1 MASIQKK
8 GDSFYVVYRHKEA
21 NGDSKQIW
29 EKAKNFADAKRRR
42 AEIEN
47 SINTGS
53 YIPPSSQ
60 TVDEFFQDFVNIY
73 GEQKWGLSAY
83 KSNISLIRNY
93 ISPILGKMKIQDITK
108 RVIDKFY
115 RQLTQTKPV
124 ESHGRAPRTQYLTP
138 TLIEKIA
145 HLMASA
151 MKQAVRWDILPNNP
165 TEGALLPK
173 VEYKKREIWTA
184 DIIRDALDKC
194 EDHKLYLAMNL
205 SFACS
210 LRIGE
215 ALGLTWNNVH
225 ITQEDIL
232 NDEAWIFI
240 DKELVRVS
248 IEAINALGNKDILQI
263 FPTSKKNAT
272 TRLVLKKPKT
282 RSSERKIWLPKTL
295 AYILQQWKQEQD
307 KLKEILQDDFAD
319 YGLVITHNDG
329 RPCENRNI
337 ESSFNKLKKKYN
349 LPDVVFHSLRHSST
363 TYKLAL
369 SNGNIKDVQGDTGHA
384 TAQLVTDVYSHM
396 LDESRK
402 NNAIKF
408 NAEFYSKP
416 DLHVTASTEK
426 PEISGQD
433 LLRLLEESPELKAR
447 LKDLLQ

>member
-73 GEQKWGLSAY
+73 GEQKWGLSTY

-93 ISPILGKMKIQDITK
+93 ISPVLGKMKIQDITK

-124 ESHGRAPRTQYLTP
+124 ESQGRAPRTQYLTP
-138 TLIEKIA
+138 ASIEKIA

-232 NDEAWIFI
+232 NDEAWVYV

-248 IEAINALGNKDILQI
+248 TEAINALGNKDILEI

-295 AYILQQWKQEQD
+295 AYILHQWKQEQD
-307 KLKEILQDDFAD
+307 KLKEMLQDDFTD

-337 ESSFNKLKKKYN
+337 ESAFNKLKRKYN

-416 DLHVTASTEK
+416 DLHVTAPTKK

>member
-8 GDSFYVVYRHKEA
+8 GESFYVVYRHKQT
-21 NGDSKQIW
+21 NGTYKQIW
-29 EKAKNFADAKRRR
+29 EKTQNYADAKRRK

-47 SINTGS
+47 SMNTGS

-60 TVDEFFQDFVNIY
+60 TVDEFLQDFVNIY
-73 GEQKWGLSAY
+73 GEQKWALSTY
-83 KSNISLIRNY
+83 KSNTSLIRNY
-93 ISPILGKMKIQDITK
+93 ISPILGKMKIQDVTK
-108 RVIDKFY
+108 RVIDKY
-115 RQLTQTKPV
+115 YQQLSKTSPVVSRGRTPHTK
-124 ESHGRAPRTQYLTP
+124 YLTP
-138 TLIEKIA
+138 AMIEKIA

-151 MKQAVRWDILPNNP
+151 MKQAVRWDILPSNP

-173 VEYKKREIWTA
+173 VKYRKRDIWTA

-194 EDHKLYLAMNL
+194 EDHRLYLAMNL

-210 LRIGE
+210 LRLGE
-215 ALGLTWNNVH
+215 ALGLTWDNVH
-225 ITQEDIL
+225 ISEKAIL
-232 NDEAWIFI
+232 NDEAWIYV
-240 DKELVRVS
+240 DKELTRVS
-248 IEAINALGNKDILQI
+248 VVAMNALANKDILTE

-282 RSSERKIWLPKTL
+282 ASSERKIWLPKTL
-295 AYILQQWKQEQD
+295 AHILLRWKQEQD
-307 KLKEILQDDFAD
+307 KLREILQDDFLD

-337 ESSFNKLKKKYN
+337 ETSFNKLKEKYN
-349 LPDVVFHSLRHSST
+349 LPNVVFHSLRHSST

-416 DLHVTASTEK
+416 DLHVEIPNKK
-426 PEISGQD
+426 PEISATD
-433 LLRLLEESPELKAR
+433 LLRLLEESPELKEK

>member
-225 ITQEDIL
+225 ITQENIL
-232 NDEAWIFI
+232 NDEAWIFV

-307 KLKEILQDDFAD
+307 KLKEILQDDFTD

>member
-1 MASIQKK
+1 M
-8 GDSFYVVYRHKEA
+8 
-21 NGDSKQIW
+21 
-29 EKAKNFADAKRRR
+29 
-42 AEIEN
+42 
-47 SINTGS
+47 
-53 YIPPSSQ
+53 
-60 TVDEFFQDFVNIY
+60 
-73 GEQKWGLSAY
+73 
-83 KSNISLIRNY
+83 
-93 ISPILGKMKIQDITK
+93 
-108 RVIDKFY
+108 
-115 RQLTQTKPV
+115 
-124 ESHGRAPRTQYLTP
+124 
-138 TLIEKIA
+138 
-145 HLMASA
+145 
-151 MKQAVRWDILPNNP
+151 
-165 TEGALLPK
+165 PK

-215 ALGLTWNNVH
+215 VLGLTWNNVH

-232 NDEAWIFI
+232 NDEAWIFV

-319 YGLVITHNDG
+319 YDLVITHNDG

-416 DLHVTASTEK
+416 DLHVTAPTEK

-433 LLRLLEESPELKAR
+433 LLRLLEESPELKAK

>member
-73 GEQKWGLSAY
+73 GEQKWGLSTY

-93 ISPILGKMKIQDITK
+93 ISPVLGKMKIQDITK

-124 ESHGRAPRTQYLTP
+124 ESQGRAPRTQYLTP
-138 TLIEKIA
+138 ASIEKIA

-232 NDEAWIFI
+232 NDEAWIYV

-248 IEAINALGNKDILQI
+248 TEAINALGNKDILEI
-263 FPTSKKNAT
+263 FPTTKKNAT

-295 AYILQQWKQEQD
+295 AYILHQWKQEQD
-307 KLKEILQDDFAD
+307 KLKEMLQDDFTD

-329 RPCENRNI
+329 RPCENRII
-337 ESSFNKLKKKYN
+337 ESAFNKLKRKYN

-416 DLHVTASTEK
+416 DLHVTAPTEK

>member
-8 GDSFYVVYRHKEA
+8 GDSFYVVYRHKQT
-21 NGDSKQIW
+21 NGTYKQIW
-29 EKAKNFADAKRRR
+29 EKRQNYADAKRRK

-47 SINTGS
+47 SMNTGS
-53 YIPPSSQ
+53 YIPPSTQ
-60 TVDEFFQDFVNIY
+60 TVDEFLQDFVNIY
-73 GEQKWGLSAY
+73 GEQKWALSTY
-83 KSNISLIRNY
+83 KSNTSLIRNY
-93 ISPILGKMKIQDITK
+93 ISPVLGKMKIQDVTK
-108 RVIDKFY
+108 RVIDKY
-115 RQLTQTKPV
+115 YQQLSKTSPV
-124 ESHGRAPRTQYLTP
+124 VSHGRVPRTKYLTP
-138 TLIEKIA
+138 AMIEKIA

-165 TEGALLPK
+165 TEGALFPK
-173 VEYKKREIWTA
+173 VEYRKRDIWTA

-194 EDHKLYLAMNL
+194 EDHRLYLAMNL

-210 LRIGE
+210 LRLGE
-215 ALGLTWNNVH
+215 ALGLTWDNVH
-225 ITQEDIL
+225 ISEKAIL
-232 NDEAWIFI
+232 NDEAWIYVN
-240 DKELVRVS
+240 KELTRVS
-248 IEAINALGNKDILQI
+248 VVAMDALANKDILTE

-282 RSSERKIWLPKTL
+282 ASSERKIWLPKTL
-295 AYILQQWKQEQD
+295 AHILLRWKQEQD
-307 KLKEILQDDFAD
+307 KLREILQDDFLD

-337 ESSFNKLKKKYN
+337 ETSFNKLKEKYN
-349 LPDVVFHSLRHSST
+349 LPNVVFHSLRHSST

-408 NAEFYSKP
+408 NAEFYNKP
-416 DLHVTASTEK
+416 DLHVEVPNEK
-426 PEISGQD
+426 SEISATD
-433 LLRLLEESPELKAR
+433 LLRLLEESPELKEK

>member
-8 GDSFYVVYRHKEA
+8 GDSFYVVYRHKQ
-21 NGDSKQIW
+21 GDGAYKQIW
-29 EKAKNFADAKRRR
+29 EKTQNYADAKRRK

-60 TVDEFFQDFVNIY
+60 TVDEFLQDFVNIY
-73 GEQKWGLSAY
+73 GEQKWALSTY
-83 KSNISLIRNY
+83 KSNTSLIRNY
-93 ISPILGKMKIQDITK
+93 ISPILGKMKIQDVTK
-108 RVIDKFY
+108 RVMDKY
-115 RQLTQTKPV
+115 YKQLSKTNPV
-124 ESHGRAPRTQYLTP
+124 VSHGRAPRTKYLTP
-138 TLIEKIA
+138 AMIEKIA
-145 HLMASA
+145 HLMASV
-151 MKQAVRWDILPNNP
+151 MKQAVRWDILPSNP

-173 VEYKKREIWTA
+173 VEYRKRDIWTA

-194 EDHKLYLAMNL
+194 EDHRLYLAMNL

-210 LRIGE
+210 LRLGE
-215 ALGLTWNNVH
+215 ALGLTWDNVH
-225 ITQEDIL
+225 ISEKDIL
-232 NDEAWIFI
+232 NDEAWIYV
-240 DKELVRVS
+240 DKELTRVS
-248 IEAINALGNKDILQI
+248 VAAMDALANKDILTE

-282 RSSERKIWLPKTL
+282 SSSERKIWLPKTL
-295 AYILQQWKQEQD
+295 AHILLRWKQEQD
-307 KLKEILQDDFAD
+307 KLREILQDDFSD

-337 ESSFNKLKKKYN
+337 ETAFNKLKKEHN
-349 LPDVVFHSLRHSST
+349 LPNVVFHSLRHSST

-416 DLHVTASTEK
+416 DLHVEVPSEK
-426 PEISGQD
+426 PEISGAD
-433 LLRLLEESPELKAR
+433 LLRILEESPELKEK

>member
-8 GDSFYVVYRHKEA
+8 GDSFYVVYRHKQPD
-21 NGDSKQIW
+21 GTYKQIW
-29 EKAKNFADAKRRR
+29 EKAQNFSDARQRR

-53 YIPPSSQ
+53 YIPPSNQ
-60 TVDEFFQDFVNIY
+60 TVDEFFQDFVDMY
-73 GEQKWGLSAY
+73 GEQKWSLSTY
-83 KSNISLIRNY
+83 KSNTSLIRNY
-93 ISPILGKMKIQDITK
+93 ISPILGKMKVQDINK
-108 RVIDKFY
+108 RVIDKY
-115 RQLTQTKPV
+115 YKQLSRTSPV
-124 ESHGRAPRTQYLTP
+124 ESRGRTPHTRYLTP
-138 TLIEKIA
+138 AMIEKIA

-184 DIIRDALDKC
+184 DIIRNALDKC
-194 EDHKLYLAMNL
+194 EDPKLYLAMNL

-210 LRIGE
+210 LRLGE
-215 ALGLTWNNVH
+215 ALGLTWDNVH
-225 ITQEDIL
+225 ISEKDVL
-232 NDEAWIFI
+232 NDEAWIYI
-240 DKELVRVS
+240 DKELSRVS
-248 IEAINALGNKDILQI
+248 VDAMNALANKDILTI
-263 FPTSKKNAT
+263 FPSGKKNAT

-282 RSSERKIWLPKTL
+282 RSSERKIWLPRTL
-295 AYILQQWKQEQD
+295 AYILLRWKKEQD
-307 KLKEILQDDFAD
+307 KLKKILQNDFTD

-337 ESSFNKLKKKYN
+337 ESAFNKLKKKYD

-416 DLHVTASTEK
+416 DLHVEIPNK
-426 PEISGQD
+426 EPEISGTD
-433 LLRLLEESPELKAR
+433 LIKLLEESPELKQKLR
-447 LKDLLQ
+447 DMLQ

>member
-8 GDSFYVVYRHKEA
+8 GDSFYVVYRHKQT
-21 NGDSKQIW
+21 NGTYKQIW
-29 EKAKNFADAKRRR
+29 EKRQNYADAKRRK

-47 SINTGS
+47 SMNTGS
-53 YIPPSSQ
+53 YIPPSTQ
-60 TVDEFFQDFVNIY
+60 TVDEFLQDFVNIY
-73 GEQKWGLSAY
+73 GEQKWALSTY
-83 KSNISLIRNY
+83 KSNTSLIRNY
-93 ISPILGKMKIQDITK
+93 ISPVLGKMKIQDVTK
-108 RVIDKFY
+108 RVIDRY
-115 RQLTQTKPV
+115 YQQLSKTSPV
-124 ESHGRAPRTQYLTP
+124 ASHGRVPRTKYLTP
-138 TLIEKIA
+138 AMIEKIA

-173 VEYKKREIWTA
+173 VEYRKRDIWTV

-194 EDHKLYLAMNL
+194 EDHRLYLAMNL

-210 LRIGE
+210 LRLGE
-215 ALGLTWNNVH
+215 ALGLTWDNVH
-225 ITQEDIL
+225 ISEKDIL
-232 NDEAWIFI
+232 NDEAWIYV
-240 DKELVRVS
+240 DKELTRVS
-248 IEAINALGNKDILQI
+248 VVAMDALSNKDILTE
-263 FPTSKKNAT
+263 FPTNKKNAT

-282 RSSERKIWLPKTL
+282 ASSERKIWLPKTL
-295 AYILQQWKQEQD
+295 AQILLRWKQEQS
-307 KLKEILQDDFAD
+307 KLREILQDDYSD

-337 ESSFNKLKKKYN
+337 ETAFNKLKEKYN
-349 LPDVVFHSLRHSST
+349 LPNVVFHSLRHSST

-416 DLHVTASTEK
+416 DLHIELPNEK
-426 PEISGQD
+426 REISATD
-433 LLRLLEESPELKAR
+433 LLKLLEESPELKEK

>member
-73 GEQKWGLSAY
+73 GEQKWGLSTY

-93 ISPILGKMKIQDITK
+93 ISPVLGKMKIQDITK

-124 ESHGRAPRTQYLTP
+124 ESQGRAPRTQYLTP
-138 TLIEKIA
+138 ASIEKIA

-232 NDEAWIFI
+232 NDEAWIYV

-248 IEAINALGNKDILQI
+248 TEAINALGNKDILEI
-263 FPTSKKNAT
+263 FPTTKKNAT

-295 AYILQQWKQEQD
+295 AYILHQWKQEQD
-307 KLKEILQDDFAD
+307 KLREMLQDDFTD

-337 ESSFNKLKKKYN
+337 ESAFNKLKRKYN

-416 DLHVTASTEK
+416 DLHVTAPTEK

-433 LLRLLEESPELKAR
+433 LLKLLEESPELKAR

>member
-8 GDSFYVVYRHKEA
+8 GDSFYVVYRHKQT
-21 NGDSKQIW
+21 NGVYKQIW
-29 EKAKNFADAKRRR
+29 EKTQNFADARRR
-42 AEIEN
+42 KAEIEN
-47 SINTGS
+47 SMNTGS

-60 TVDEFFQDFVNIY
+60 TVDEFLQDFVNIY
-73 GEQKWGLSAY
+73 GEQKWSLSTY
-83 KSNISLIRNY
+83 KSNTSLIRNY

-108 RVIDKFY
+108 RVMDKY
-115 RQLTQTKPV
+115 YQQLSKTTPV
-124 ESHGRAPRTQYLTP
+124 VSHGRAPRTKYLTP
-138 TLIEKIA
+138 AMIEKIA

-151 MKQAVRWDILPNNP
+151 MKQAVRWDILPSNP

-173 VEYKKREIWTA
+173 VEYRKRDIWTA
-184 DIIRDALDKC
+184 DIIRDALEKC
-194 EDHKLYLAMNL
+194 EDHRLYLAMNL

-215 ALGLTWNNVH
+215 ALGLTWDNVH
-225 ITQEDIL
+225 ISEKDIL
-232 NDEAWIFI
+232 NDEAWIYV
-240 DKELVRVS
+240 DKELTRVS
-248 IEAINALGNKDILQI
+248 VAAMDALANKDILTV

-282 RSSERKIWLPKTL
+282 ASSERKIWLPKTL
-295 AYILQQWKQEQD
+295 AHILLHWKQEQD
-307 KLKEILQDDFAD
+307 KLKEILQDEFSD
-319 YGLVITHNDG
+319 YDLVITHNDG

-337 ESSFNKLKKKYN
+337 ETAFNKLKEKHH
-349 LPDVVFHSLRHSST
+349 LPNVVFHSLRHSST

-408 NAEFYSKP
+408 NAEFYNKP
-416 DLHVTASTEK
+416 DLHVEVPSGK
-426 PEISGQD
+426 PEISGTD
-433 LLRLLEESPELKAR
+433 LLKLLEESPELKEK
-447 LKDLLQ
+447 LKDLLK

>member
-232 NDEAWIFI
+232 NDEAWIFV

-295 AYILQQWKQEQD
+295 AYILHQWKQEQD
-307 KLKEILQDDFAD
+307 KLREMLQDDFTD

-337 ESSFNKLKKKYN
+337 ESAFNKLKRKYN

-416 DLHVTASTEK
+416 DLHVTAPTEK

-433 LLRLLEESPELKAR
+433 LLKLLEESPELKAR

>member
-232 NDEAWIFI
+232 NDEAWIFV

-319 YGLVITHNDG
+319 YDLVITHNDG

-416 DLHVTASTEK
+416 DLHVTAPTEK

>member
-1 MASIQKK
+1 MSCIAT
-8 GDSFYVVYRHKEA
+8 
-21 NGDSKQIW
+21 SKQMVHTN
-29 EKAKNFADAKRRR
+29 KFGKKTQNYADAKRRK

-47 SINTGS
+47 SMNTGS

-60 TVDEFFQDFVNIY
+60 TVDEFLQDFVNIY
-73 GEQKWGLSAY
+73 GEQKWALSTY
-83 KSNISLIRNY
+83 KSNTSLIRNY
-93 ISPILGKMKIQDITK
+93 ISPILGKMKIQDVTK
-108 RVIDKFY
+108 RVIDRY
-115 RQLTQTKPV
+115 YQQLSKTSPV
-124 ESHGRAPRTQYLTP
+124 VSRGRLPRTKYLTP
-138 TLIEKIA
+138 AMIEKIA

-151 MKQAVRWDILPNNP
+151 MKQAVRWDILPSNP

-173 VEYKKREIWTA
+173 VEYRKRDIWTA

-194 EDHKLYLAMNL
+194 EDHRLYLAMNL

-210 LRIGE
+210 LRLGE
-215 ALGLTWNNVH
+215 ALGLTWDNVH
-225 ITQEDIL
+225 ISEKDIL
-232 NDEAWIFI
+232 NDEAWIYV
-240 DKELVRVS
+240 DKELTRVS
-248 IEAINALGNKDILQI
+248 VVAMDALANKDILTE

-282 RSSERKIWLPKTL
+282 ASSERKIWLPKTL
-295 AYILQQWKQEQD
+295 AHILLRWKQEQD
-307 KLKEILQDDFAD
+307 KLREILQDDFSD

-337 ESSFNKLKKKYN
+337 ETAFNKLKQKYN
-349 LPDVVFHSLRHSST
+349 LPNVVFHSLRHSST

-416 DLHVTASTEK
+416 DLHVEIPNEK
-426 PEISGQD
+426 PEISATD
-433 LLRLLEESPELKAR
+433 LLRLLEESPELKEK
-447 LKDLLQ
+447 LKNLLQ